1 MLTSNKFNLNVNYI
15 LMKHLFWERKVH
27 LLKMGKKQSSLKT
40 KNPEKKSI
48 HFNENVIRSEPGLY
62 TNSVVTH

>member
-1 MLTSNKFNLNVNYI
+1 
-15 LMKHLFWERKVH
+15 
-27 LLKMGKKQSSLKT
+27 MGKKQSSLKT